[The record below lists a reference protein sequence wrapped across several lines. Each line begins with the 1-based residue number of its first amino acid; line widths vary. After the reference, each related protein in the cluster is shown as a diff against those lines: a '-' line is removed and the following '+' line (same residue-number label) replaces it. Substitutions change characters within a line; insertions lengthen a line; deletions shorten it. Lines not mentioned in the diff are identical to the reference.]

1 VRVTAARTLE
11 EEGYRVLQA
20 ADGEEALE
28 VLAKN
33 DGTVRLVLSDLAM
46 PCLDGRTMGDRLR
59 EVRPGLPVL
68 FMSGYP
74 EEEVHGSGQLEEG
87 RPFIQKPFTPQDLA
101 RKVRQML
108 DETAATSSSAGGAH
122 SRPA

>member
-1 VRVTAARTLE
+1 
-11 EEGYRVLQA
+11 
-20 ADGEEALE
+20 
-28 VLAKN
+28 VLAKK
-33 DGTVRLVLSDLAM
+33 DGAVRLVLSDLAM
-46 PCLDGRTMGDRLR
+46 PCLDGRTMSDRLR

-68 FMSGYP
+68 FMSGFP
-74 EEEVHGSGQLEEG
+74 EEDVQGSGQLEEG

>member
-1 VRVTAARTLE
+1 
-11 EEGYRVLQA
+11 
-20 ADGEEALE
+20 
-28 VLAKN
+28 VLAKK
-33 DGTVRLVLSDLAM
+33 DGAVRLVLSDLAM
-46 PCLDGRTMGDRLR
+46 PCLDGRTMSDRLR

-74 EEEVHGSGQLEEG
+74 EEDVQGSGQLEEG

-101 RKVRQML
+101 RKVRQIL
-108 DETAATSSSAGGAH
+108 DVTAATSSSAGGAH